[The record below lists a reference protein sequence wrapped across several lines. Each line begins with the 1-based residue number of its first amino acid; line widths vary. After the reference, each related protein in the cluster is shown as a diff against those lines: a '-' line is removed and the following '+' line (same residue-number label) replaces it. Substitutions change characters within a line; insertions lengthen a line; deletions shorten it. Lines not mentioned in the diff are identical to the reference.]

1 MQTVEIRPNKKLLI
15 AFMGLIALVMVG
27 MIIYIFTSDKYANNS
42 LMKLLYVGLNAYLI
56 FSLYKLAKGLKGNK
70 AALTLTKDAIIFDDY
85 GSEQS
90 YKWRDIQ
97 DVSISTGDSTSYLT
111 LKTLAGE
118 KKVSISGLD
127 KSPTKIKELID
138 EYKSSAAA
146 NSGLASAGL
155 DE

>member
-1 MQTVEIRPNKKLLI
+1 MQTVEIRPSKKLLI

-27 MIIYIFTSDKYANNS
+27 MTIYIFTSDKYADNN
-42 LMKLLYVGLNAYLI
+42 LMNLLYVGLNAYLI
-56 FSLYKLAKGLKGNK
+56 FSLYKLAKRLKGNK
-70 AALTLTKDAIIFDDY
+70 AALTITKDAIIFDDY

-97 DVSISTGDSTSYLT
+97 DVSISTDDSTSYLT

-118 KKVSISGLD
+118 KKVSISWLD

-138 EYKSSAAA
+138 VYKGSAAA
-146 NSGLASAGL
+146 NSGLASVGL
-155 DE
+155 DQ

>member
-42 LMKLLYVGLNAYLI
+42 LMKLLYFGLNAYLI
-56 FSLYKLAKGLKGNK
+56 FSLYKLAKRLKGNK
-70 AALTLTKDAIIFDDY
+70 AALTITKDAIIFDDY

-97 DVSISTGDSTSYLT
+97 DVSISTDDSTSYLT

>member
-15 AFMGLIALVMVG
+15 AFVGLIALVMVG

-56 FSLYKLAKGLKGNK
+56 FSLYKLAKRLKRNK
-70 AALTLTKDAIIFDDY
+70 AALTITKDAIIFDDY
-85 GSEQS
+85 GSERS

-97 DVSISTGDSTSYLT
+97 DVSISTDDSTSYLT

>member
-1 MQTVEIRPNKKLLI
+1 MQTVEIRPSKKLLI

-27 MIIYIFTSDKYANNS
+27 MTIYIFTSDKYADNN
-42 LMKLLYVGLNAYLI
+42 LMNLLYVGLNAYLI
-56 FSLYKLAKGLKGNK
+56 FSLYKLAKRLKGNK
-70 AALTLTKDAIIFDDY
+70 AALTITKDAIIFDDY

-97 DVSISTGDSTSYLT
+97 NVSISMDDSTSYLT

-118 KKVSISGLD
+118 KNVSISWLD

>member
-56 FSLYKLAKGLKGNK
+56 FSLYKLAKRLKGNK
-70 AALTLTKDAIIFDDY
+70 AALTITKDAIIFDDY

-97 DVSISTGDSTSYLT
+97 DVSISMDDSTSYLT

>member
-1 MQTVEIRPNKKLLI
+1 MQTVEIRPNKKLLL

-42 LMKLLYVGLNAYLI
+42 LMKLLYFGLNAYLI
-56 FSLYKLAKGLKGNK
+56 FSLYKLAKRLKGNK
-70 AALTLTKDAIIFDDY
+70 AALTITKDAIIFDDY

-97 DVSISTGDSTSYLT
+97 DVSISTDDSTSYLT

>member
-1 MQTVEIRPNKKLLI
+1 MQTIEIRPNKKLLI
-15 AFMGLIALVMVG
+15 AFIGLIALVMVG
-27 MIIYIFTSDKYANNS
+27 MIIYIFTSNKYADNN

-56 FSLYKLAKGLKGNK
+56 FSLYKLAKRLKGNR
-70 AALTLTKDAIIFDDY
+70 AALTITREAIIIDDY

-97 DVSISTGDSTSYLT
+97 DVSISTDDSTSYLT

-118 KKVSISGLD
+118 KKVSISWLD

-138 EYKSSAAA
+138 VYKGSAAA
-146 NSGLASAGL
+146 NSGLASVGL